1 MPQYHLLQQLN
12 KLKANL
18 TGFIKLSVGL
28 SLFLTTFVSSAAP
41 QDAPLPDLGSA
52 DLVAYDQRTEQ
63 RLGRAFTSSL
73 HAGYDINQNPIINHY
88 IRQLGHN
95 IASYSN
101 NHRDFSFYVINED
114 SINAFAGPNGVIG
127 IHTGLIKA
135 TQNEDELAAVIAHE
149 ISHVT
154 QNHLSR
160 RYEYASTFGNI
171 NSIATVLAAILVG
184 IYDPNA
190 AIATLMGGMGY
201 NLQRQLHNSRMHE
214 TEADT
219 VGIELLYQAGF
230 DPHAMGGFFKR
241 LALANNNNSF
251 QVPEILRTHP
261 VTDRRLAEAENRAAQ
276 YERQT
281 SLRDPYDFELIKAL
295 IVETHEVDKSSLNKD
310 QQCFVQSIHNKSIP
324 TCLPKLAF
332 AYDKSNIFL
341 AYYLQRMN
349 EIAILSGPHSKSSPT
364 ELEKIVNYKLD
375 LYPNDSAVLINYAKL
390 LGQDN
395 KNKAIDF
402 IQQRVKSQRYK
413 FAPLKLLSELY
424 AKQNKHAYAYFY
436 LAKAN
441 MEIGNIARANHYL
454 QQAEKE
460 IQNHDKNLKAEIAA
474 YRNINHKLLINKDN
488 KEE

>member
-1 MPQYHLLQQLN
+1 MPQNNFLQQLN
-12 KLKANL
+12 NLKAKL
-18 TGFIKLSVGL
+18 TVFVKSSVGL
-28 SLFLTTFVSSAAP
+28 SLFFFAFLASAAP
-41 QDAPLPDLGSA
+41 QNSPLPDLGSA
-52 DLVAYDQRTEQ
+52 DLVAYDQQTEQ

-184 IYDPNA
+184 IYDTNA
-190 AIATLMGGMGY
+190 AMATLMGGMGY

-295 IVETHEVDKSSLNKD
+295 AIQAHKINKSSLNKD
-310 QQCFVQSIHNKSIP
+310 QQCFVQSIQNKNIP
-324 TCLPKLAF
+324 NCLPELAF
-332 AYDKSNIFL
+332 AHDKSNIYL
-341 AYYLQRMN
+341 AYYLQRLN
-349 EIAILSGPHSKSSPT
+349 EMAILTGHNPKPSSKK
-364 ELEKIVNYKLD
+364 LEKIVNYKLD
-375 LYPNDSAVLINYAKL
+375 LYPNDSAVLINFAKL

-402 IQQRVKSQRYK
+402 IQQRGKSQRYK
-413 FAPLKLLSELY
+413 FASLKLLSELY

-436 LAKAN
+436 LAQAN

-454 QQAEKE
+454 EQTEKE
-460 IQNHDKNLKAEIAA
+460 IQNHDKNLKAELAA
-474 YRNINHKLLINKDN
+474 YRNIHHKLLINKDN
-488 KEE
+488 KE